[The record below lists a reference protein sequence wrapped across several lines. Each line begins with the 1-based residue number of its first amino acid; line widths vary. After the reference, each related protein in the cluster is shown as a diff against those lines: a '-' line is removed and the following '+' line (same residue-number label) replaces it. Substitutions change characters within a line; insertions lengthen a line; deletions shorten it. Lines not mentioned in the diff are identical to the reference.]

1 MGEDVQFRAGIR
13 VFEEES
19 LNALENIGN
28 DKEYEQ
34 SLCWLECLGTRVN
47 ITAGKCE
54 PTMGISIRDKGPS
67 IMVAI
72 PNTPEGLTGFNLC
85 AT

>member
-1 MGEDVQFRAGIR
+1 MDKDISLIKYYASESGPRWWVVKLVVRNTMGEDVQFRAGIR

-34 SLCWLECLGTRVN
+34 SLSW
-47 ITAGKCE
+47 
-54 PTMGISIRDKGPS
+54 
-67 IMVAI
+67 
-72 PNTPEGLTGFNLC
+72 
-85 AT
+85 